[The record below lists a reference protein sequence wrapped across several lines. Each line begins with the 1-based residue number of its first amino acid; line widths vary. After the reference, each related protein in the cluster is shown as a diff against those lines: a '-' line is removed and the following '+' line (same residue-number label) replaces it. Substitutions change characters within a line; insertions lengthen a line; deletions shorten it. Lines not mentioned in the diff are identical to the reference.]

1 VRGCVRLDLCSA
13 PLNARRALIAAATDA
28 SHAPMPT
35 ISLAAPVMTLA
46 QLVSMSSHTCG
57 GGGGGGMV
65 SA

>member
-1 VRGCVRLDLCSA
+1 
-13 PLNARRALIAAATDA
+13 LIAAATDA

-57 GGGGGGMV
+57 GGGGDGERMRARV
-65 SA
+65 PRCSCRRRRQRRE